1 MAASDISRLGQSLA
15 AGDDNALFLKV
26 FAGEVLAT
34 FQEANK
40 FMPLQ
45 TTRTI
50 SSGKSA
56 SFPVIGTAGARWHT
70 PGESVITDADSQGTA
85 YLSKIKHTERE
96 IFIDDAMVSSVLID
110 DLDSMKN
117 HYDHR
122 SEYSS
127 AIGRALAKEC
137 DEHILSCIL
146 AAANASAN
154 ISGVTSAGQ
163 AVEVADMD
171 TNTAVFVT
179 ACHTAA
185 EKLDDNDVPKTD
197 RYVAVRPSHYWKLV
211 QDTNLVNR
219 DFGGANGVYTDGT
232 VMKVAGLTIVS
243 TNNMPSDT
251 TNNSAVA
258 DDGANND
265 PQATGGIG
273 YNANW
278 TNVEGLV
285 WHKSASGTVKMADI
299 QVMSEYQVERLANLL
314 VARYAMGHNYLRPEC
329 AVVLRDVVS

>member
-15 AGDDNALFLKV
+15 TGDDNALFLKV

-45 TTRTI
+45 VTRTI

-56 SFPVIGTAGARWHT
+56 SFPVIGTAAALWHT
-70 PGESVITDADSQGTA
+70 AGESVITDADAGGTA

-96 IFIDDAMVSSVLID
+96 IFIDDCVVSSVLVD
-110 DLDSMKN
+110 DLDSLKN

-122 SEYSS
+122 AEYSS
-127 AIGRALAKEC
+127 AIGRALSKEA
-137 DEHILSCIL
+137 DTHILASIL
-146 AAANASAN
+146 GAANSSAN
-154 ISGVTSAGQ
+154 ISGITSAGQ

-171 TNTAVFVT
+171 TDTSVFVT

-185 EKLDDNDVPKTD
+185 EKLDDNDVAKED

-219 DFGGANGVYTDGT
+219 DYGGANGVYTDGT
-232 VMKVAGLTIVS
+232 VMKIAGLTIVS
-243 TNNMPSDT
+243 TNNMPSDS
-251 TNNSAVA
+251 TNSSAVA
-258 DDGANND
+258 DSGANNTMT
-265 PQATGGIG
+265 AGTG
-273 YNANW
+273 YHMNW
-278 TNVEGLV
+278 TNVQGLV
-285 WHKSASGTVKMADI
+285 WHKSAIGTVKMADI
-299 QVMSEYQVERLANLL
+299 QVMSEYQVERLANLM
-314 VARYAMGHNYLRPEC
+314 VARYAMGHSHLRPES
-329 AVVLRDVVS
+329 AVVLRKT